1 MRWEIVCL
9 VVSRCLYN
17 SETSG
22 YAPNKNYRE
31 KQEKN
36 INYVILLTYIW
47 KEIMYKI
54 LDVIWKYHDV
64 SREQRLIHLLLQD
77 MLNLKIE
84 EKAIVLCSRN
94 FWMKIYLLD
103 GGITTGVQCQQISL

>member
-77 MLNLKIE
+77 MLNLKKKQLFCVPEIFE
-84 EKAIVLCSRN
+84 WKSIC
-94 FWMKIYLLD
+94 
-103 GGITTGVQCQQISL
+103 